1 MKVTYQNSDPKFRIK
16 SIRFGDPGFIMNDER
31 GFSTIPRASFELSRE
46 CPDDFKRVIL
56 ECVQYQWLIPVAHIK
71 ESEWIW
77 EKLGE

>member
-1 MKVTYQNSDPKFRIK
+1 MFKVKETRSSFRIK

-46 CPDDFKRVIL
+46 CPENFKQVIY
-56 ECVQYQWLIPVAHIK
+56 ECIHNKWLIPVAHMK

>member
-1 MKVTYQNSDPKFRIK
+1 MKITYQNSDPKFRIK
-16 SIRFGDPGFIMNDER
+16 SIRFGEPGFIMNDER

-46 CPDDFKRVIL
+46 CPDDFKRVIH
-56 ECVQYQWLIPVAHIK
+56 ECIDKGWLKPVAHMK